1 VSAAEERP
9 SPGPDETVTA
19 VGRRRT
25 HVPGSLARGVLTL
38 LLLGLVAWVLL
49 DNVGNLE
56 EVGEA
61 LAGVSLQAG
70 ILLVVLLLVVQVLIA
85 AQLAITVP
93 GLGMT
98 RGLVAVE
105 GAAAV
110 SNTVPGPSG
119 TATRLGML
127 RSWGFYTDDFAR
139 SWLFTSSLT
148 NLTVLVMPIFAVLIA
163 AAEGEISTGIVVL
176 AAIGLAVSATGIVLV
191 WLMLRSETFSR
202 RIGTLT
208 GRFARWARGIV
219 HRRPSDQDFA
229 EAAVRFRDDL
239 RQTWSERGGR
249 VMSAVIAVYVL
260 NGIMLAVSMRAVGLG
275 TDELPVGSIAV
286 VYALV
291 RLLTI
296 VNFTPGGVGV
306 TEALYVSGFLAVTGG
321 SDESQIVAGVILF
334 RGLTYAGPIVLGVL
348 ALLFWRFRRAWRV
361 AAPPEPV
368 GAAGVGAV
376 ITDREP
382 PRAAPSEAPRRPP
395 PDR

>member
-1 VSAAEERP
+1 V
-9 SPGPDETVTA
+9 
-19 VGRRRT
+19 
-25 HVPGSLARGVLTL
+25 HVPDALARGVLTV
-38 LLLGLVAWVLL
+38 LLLGLIAWVLL
-49 DNVGNLE
+49 ANVGNLE
-56 EVGEA
+56 DVGAA
-61 LAGVSLQAG
+61 LAEVSLQAG
-70 ILLVVLLLVVQVLIA
+70 VLLVALLLVVQVLIA
-85 AQLAITVP
+85 AQLAITVL
-93 GLGMT
+93 GLGMA

-148 NLTVLVMPIFAVLIA
+148 NLIVLVMPIFAVLIA
-163 AAEGEISTGIVVL
+163 AADGEISTGIVVL
-176 AAIGLAVSATGIVLV
+176 AAIGLVVSAAGIVLV

-202 RIGTLT
+202 RVGTLT
-208 GRFARWARGIV
+208 GRAARWARGIV

-229 EAAVRFRDDL
+229 DAAVRFRNDL
-239 RQTWSERGGR
+239 RQTWSERGGS
-249 VMSAVIAVYVL
+249 VLAAVVAVYVL

-286 VYALV
+286 VYTLV

-321 SDESQIVAGVILF
+321 ADESQIVAGVILF
-334 RGLTYAGPIVLGVL
+334 RGLTYAGPIVLGVF
-348 ALLFWRFRRAWRV
+348 ALLLWRFRRSWRV
-361 AAPPEPV
+361 APPPEPV

-382 PRAAPSEAPRRPP
+382 PQAARNGSAPRRPP
-395 PDR
+395 PAP